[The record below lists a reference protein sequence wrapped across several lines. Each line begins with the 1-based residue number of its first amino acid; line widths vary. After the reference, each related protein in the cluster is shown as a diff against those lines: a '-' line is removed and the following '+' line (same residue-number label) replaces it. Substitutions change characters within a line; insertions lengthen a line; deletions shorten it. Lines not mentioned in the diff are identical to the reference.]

1 VSATSRLVLV
11 LALCVITSLLSP
23 QSTRLVAV
31 RTGQMFDA
39 KAGRLV
45 PDQVVLVSGDR
56 IVEVGRRRAWQSR
69 PTCHAVREGEI
80 RDEGRRD
87 REERFTVNL
96 RGSPSCSDIFGA
108 DHSRIAFTT
117 TK

>member
-1 VSATSRLVLV
+1 MSATSRLVLV

-56 IVEVGRRRAWQSR
+56 IVEVGPAASVAIPPRRVTQLEK
-69 PTCHAVREGEI
+69 VRFVMKGDEI
-80 RDEGRRD
+80 VKND
-87 REERFTVNL
+87 L
-96 RGSPSCSDIFGA
+96 R
-108 DHSRIAFTT
+108 
-117 TK
+117 